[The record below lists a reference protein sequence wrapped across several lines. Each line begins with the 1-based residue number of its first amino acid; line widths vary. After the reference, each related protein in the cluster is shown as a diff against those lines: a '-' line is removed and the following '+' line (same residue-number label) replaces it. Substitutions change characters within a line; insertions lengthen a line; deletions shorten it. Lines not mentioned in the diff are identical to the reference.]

1 MVQNVAEI
9 VAAFEPA
16 DVHLLSGIEHGM
28 RFSEWVDRG
37 KLPNFAGLTPEEVSY
52 RLDRSL
58 DWGLIER
65 KTIHYEGYRLEFEGY
80 DALALNTFAER
91 DTISGLGAPL
101 GVGKE
106 SDVYEA
112 RSHRPV
118 ALKYHR
124 EEIANFRAVDKE
136 RSYTADREHV
146 SSLYTARQAAEREH
160 ETLSELYPEVSVPRP
175 IDQNRH
181 AIIME
186 KMAGVELADAQ
197 FADHEVQPMLDAIL
211 AELAAAYEVGYVH
224 ADISEYNIFVDA
236 SGPTI
241 FDWPQSVP
249 TDHPN
254 AEEYLRRDVTN
265 LIGYFKRKY
274 PNVIEEVDP
283 ASVTDAI
290 AAESFQTVS

>member
-211 AELAAAYEVGYVH
+211 AELAAAYKVGYIH

>member
-91 DTISGLGAPL
+91 DTITGLGAPL

-146 SSLYTARQAAEREH
+146 SSLYTARQAAEREY

-290 AAESFQTVS
+290 AAESFQTIS

>member
-146 SSLYTARQAAEREH
+146 SSLYTARQAAEREY
-160 ETLSELYPEVSVPRP
+160 ETLSDLYPEVSVPRP

-197 FADHEVQPMLDAIL
+197 FADNEVRPMLNAIL

-265 LIGYFKRKY
+265 LVGYFTRKY
-274 PNVIEEVDP
+274 PNVLEGVDP
-283 ASVTDAI
+283 ASITDAI

>member
-211 AELAAAYEVGYVH
+211 AELAAAYKVGYVH
-224 ADISEYNIFVDA
+224 ADISEYNIFVDT

>member
-290 AAESFQTVS
+290 VAESFQTVS

>member
-52 RLDRSL
+52 RIDRCL

-146 SSLYTARQAAEREH
+146 SSLYTARQAAEREY
-160 ETLSELYPEVSVPRP
+160 ETLSDLYPEVSVPRP

-197 FADHEVQPMLDAIL
+197 FADNEVRPMLNAIL
-211 AELAAAYEVGYVH
+211 GELAAAYEVGYVH

-265 LIGYFKRKY
+265 LVGYFTRKY
-274 PNVIEEVDP
+274 PNVLEGVDP
-283 ASVTDAI
+283 ASITDAI

>member
-211 AELAAAYEVGYVH
+211 AELAAAYKVGYIH

-290 AAESFQTVS
+290 AAESFQTIS